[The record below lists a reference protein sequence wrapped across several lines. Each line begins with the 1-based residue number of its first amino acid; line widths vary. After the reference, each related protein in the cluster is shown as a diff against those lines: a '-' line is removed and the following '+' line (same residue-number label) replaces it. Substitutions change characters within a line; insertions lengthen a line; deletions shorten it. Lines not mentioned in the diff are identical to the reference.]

1 MGPTLKGPMR
11 RLAARLGMSIAA
23 LWPGQRV
30 APLDAAVH
38 CRPMQPHHALKI
50 ADAARAQH
58 DSPEHRRFKTL
69 LTKIDAARSRLAAWQ
84 EQLPLFAEVHAEQVQ
99 PAIERL
105 MRSRRAWALELEQI
119 ASRPWSKAD
128 AQTLAAMIFDLCVDV
143 LDAAPE
149 PDPEIQAL
157 YERFGGQDP
166 ETEQREEL
174 ASMKSLFESLGGV
187 DLGDEPIDSM
197 DELMRR
203 ARAQLGSAN
212 ETGAA
217 GEGAG
222 RARPARRTAAR
233 KRAEDEARRIT
244 QTVREVYRKLA
255 AALHPDRTA
264 AGATEAERAERLA
277 LMQRA
282 NAAYEGGDLLA
293 LLSIQLQIEQVDVA
307 HAAGVAAAQVKHFN
321 KVLAEQ
327 LREIEA
333 EIDERQM
340 AFAASYGIVP
350 AGRLRPDRL
359 GEVLKQAMRDLAAA
373 EVELAREQRALRA
386 EPAAVRRWL
395 KGKRAQMKAFHELDA
410 LIDNPMTELIDRAMR
425 ARPGGRR

>member
-1 MGPTLKGPMR
+1 MK
-11 RLAARLGMSIAA
+11 
-23 LWPGQRV
+23 
-30 APLDAAVH
+30 
-38 CRPMQPHHALKI
+38 PHHALKI
-50 ADAARAQH
+50 ADAARALH

-69 LTKIDAARSRLAAWQ
+69 LTKIDAARGRLAAWQ
-84 EQLPLFAEVHAEQVQ
+84 EQLPLFAEVHAERVQ
-99 PAIERL
+99 PEIERL

-119 ASRPWSKAD
+119 ALRPWSKAD
-128 AQTLAAMIFDLCVDV
+128 AQTLAAMILGLCVGL
-143 LDAAPE
+143 LDATPE

-157 YERFGGQDP
+157 YERFGGRDP

-174 ASMKSLFESLGGV
+174 ASMKALFEGVGGL

-203 ARAQLGSAN
+203 AHARMQGPSGAG
-212 ETGAA
+212 GAA
-217 GEGAG
+217 PGAGAG
-222 RARPARRTAAR
+222 RARPARRTAAH
-233 KRAEDEARRIT
+233 KRAEDDARRVS

-282 NAAYEGGDLLA
+282 NTAYEAGDLMA
-293 LLSIQLQIEQVDVA
+293 LLSMQLQIEQVDVA

-340 AFAASYGIVP
+340 AFSASYGIVP
-350 AGRLRPDRL
+350 EGRLRPDRL
-359 GEVLKQAMRDLAAA
+359 GDVLKQELRELAAA

-386 EPAAVRRWL
+386 EPAAARRWL
-395 KGKRAQMKAFHELDA
+395 KDMRAEMKVFDRIDA
-410 LIDNPMTELIDRAMR
+410 LLDNPMTELIERAMR
-425 ARPGGRR
+425 AGPGGRRGRR